1 MNDETTLRIYGSKSD
16 AYAAFKGMF
25 DKGDPP
31 DDSFALLQAA
41 SADLAAKGRDRT
53 IKGQNRTDAAHYD
66 ALQRMADLDQESKLF
81 NDYATLNPPL
91 SWDAHLSR
99 SKALTMNPRSEP
111 DTPDNAADQMAVE
124 TVTVPERTAL
134 QPADHEAFF
143 AVLDRPPVPTEKL
156 REALAR
162 HRKTTINR

>member
-1 MNDETTLRIYGSKSD
+1 VNDETTLRIYGSKSD
-16 AYAAFKGMF
+16 AYAAFKSMF

-41 SADLAAKGRDRT
+41 SADL
-53 IKGQNRTDAAHYD
+53 
-66 ALQRMADLDQESKLF
+66 
-81 NDYATLNPPL
+81 
-91 SWDAHLSR
+91 
-99 SKALTMNPRSEP
+99 
-111 DTPDNAADQMAVE
+111 DNAADQTAVE